1 MANAKISDLTE
12 LVTPQTSDVIP
23 IVDTLNDQT
32 KKVTVQS
39 LFAVG
44 VDDGTY

>member
-1 MANAKISDLTE
+1 MANVKITELTE
-12 LVTPQTSDVIP
+12 LVAPQTSDVIL

-32 KKVTVQS
+32 KKVSVENLRTI
-39 LFAVG
+39 G

>member
-12 LVTPQTSDVIP
+12 LVAPHTTDVIP

-32 KKVTVQS
+32 KKVTIEKMRGIG
-39 LFAVG
+39 F
-44 VDDGTY
+44 DDGTY